1 VTALPF
7 PICDAVSAPMR
18 QRGFS
23 YLLLLFAVA
32 ALGIASAGSALL
44 WSTLA
49 QTERER
55 ELLFIGGEFSRAL
68 QRYFDASPA
77 EPKRYP
83 ATLQEL
89 IEDKRQP
96 TPLRHLRKIYFDPM
110 TRSQDWGL
118 VIGGGQIRAVYSK
131 SEQPARITVLPAWV
145 DATGDKL
152 ASSLK
157 NAAPAPGVAA
167 PPTALNAT
175 PVVRGKPG
183 ERRHADWLFVPM
195 PTGGTAASA
204 ADGGTGAGGSGAGG
218 PEGGSSDAGSPTD
231 PGSPS
236 STPGRSLQEIY
247 TGGRDT
253 PAGAGPQ

>member
-1 VTALPF
+1 MSSCVRRSTP
-7 PICDAVSAPMR
+7 

-32 ALGIASAGSALL
+32 ALGIASAGSALM

-83 ATLQEL
+83 ATLQDL
-89 IEDKRQP
+89 LEDKRQP
-96 TPLRHLRKIYFDPM
+96 TPLRHLRKLYFDPM

-118 VIGGGQIRAVYSK
+118 VLSGGQIRAVYSK

-145 DATGDKL
+145 DATGDKV

-157 NAAPAPGVAA
+157 NAAPAAGAA
-167 PPTALNAT
+167 VPPTALSAT
-175 PVVRGKPG
+175 PVARGKPG

-195 PTGGTAASA
+195 PSSGAAA
-204 ADGGTGAGGSGAGG
+204 NVAAGGSGAGG
-218 PEGGSSDAGSPTD
+218 PAGGSSDAGSPTD
-231 PGSPS
+231 PARPS
-236 STPGRSLQEIY
+236 ATPGRSLQEIY
-247 TGGRDT
+247 TNGSSA
-253 PAGAGPQ
+253 PAGDGLQ

>member
-1 VTALPF
+1 MSRRVRRST
-7 PICDAVSAPMR
+7 S

-32 ALGIASAGSALL
+32 ALGIASAGSALM

-83 ATLQEL
+83 ATLQDL
-89 IEDKRQP
+89 LEDKRQP
-96 TPLRHLRKIYFDPM
+96 TPLRHLRKLYFDPM

-118 VIGGGQIRAVYSK
+118 VISGGQIRAVYSK
-131 SEQPARITVLPAWV
+131 SEQPARITLLPAWV
-145 DATGDKL
+145 DATGDKV

-157 NAAPAPGVAA
+157 NAAPAPGAA
-167 PPTALNAT
+167 VSPTALNAA
-175 PVVRGKPG
+175 PVARGKPG

-195 PTGGTAASA
+195 PSGGTATTAVA
-204 ADGGTGAGGSGAGG
+204 GGTGTGGAAGD
-218 PEGGSSDAGSPTD
+218 SSDAGSPTD
-231 PGSPS
+231 PASPS
-236 STPGRSLQEIY
+236 ATRGRSLQEIY
-247 TGGRDT
+247 TGG
-253 PAGAGPQ
+253 GGPQ